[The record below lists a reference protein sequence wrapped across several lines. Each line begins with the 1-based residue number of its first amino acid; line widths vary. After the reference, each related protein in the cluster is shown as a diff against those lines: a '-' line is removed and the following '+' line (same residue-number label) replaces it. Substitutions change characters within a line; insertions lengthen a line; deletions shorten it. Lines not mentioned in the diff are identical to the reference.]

1 MDVKPPR
8 SYVSPQRAEG
18 ANATRQRLLAAA
30 ETLFAE
36 RGFAATTMG
45 AIARAAGVSPATVYL
60 HFPGKAA
67 VVAGLA
73 DAITVA
79 ADLSVEHVEQAPDPV
94 TQLRIGAAILRRL
107 NERSWLVAEV
117 LRGAQGGEQG
127 LAEIWATWRQ
137 QHLDAIRRGIAAL
150 HAGGALREGL
160 TLDEAVDT
168 FYAIAGTDVYR
179 ALVRERGW
187 SPDRYEAWLFRLGC
201 SELLGMSSAAPPA
214 SQPVRELPGPADPS

>member
-1 MDVKPPR
+1 MDVKPSR
-8 SYVSPQRAEG
+8 SYTSPQRTEG

-30 ETLFAE
+30 ATLFAE
-36 RGFAATTMG
+36 RGYAATTMG

-67 VVAGLA
+67 VVAAMA
-73 DAITVA
+73 DAITSA
-79 ADLSVEHVEQAPDPV
+79 ADLSVEHVEQEPDAV

-107 NERSWLVAEV
+107 NERSWLVSEV
-117 LRGAQGGEQG
+117 LRGAQGGDQG
-127 LAEIWATWRQ
+127 LAEIWSTWQQ

-150 HAGGALREGL
+150 HAGGALRDGL

-168 FYAIAGTDVYR
+168 FYALAGTDVYC

-187 SPDRYEAWLFRLGC
+187 SPDQYEAWLFRLGC
-201 SELLGMSSAAPPA
+201 TELLGFPPA
-214 SQPVRELPGPADPS
+214 TTPTPDEGLAQASAG